1 VIGVIER
8 DLPAEKERVR
18 WQVMVRLG
26 FFIFLERGLAFP
38 SEGEG
43 PRPRGPTSGN
53 WSRMDGCSSSLSSRM
68 DIEGLG
74 MRPNIVGRKR
84 GRGG

>member
-1 VIGVIER
+1 MIGTIER
-8 DLPAEKERVR
+8 DLLVEKECVR
-18 WQVMVRLG
+18 WQVVVRLG

-43 PRPRGPTSGN
+43 PRLGGPTSGN
-53 WSRMDGCSSSLSSRM
+53 WSRIEGCSSSLSSRM

-74 MRPNIVGRKR
+74 MRPNMVGRKR